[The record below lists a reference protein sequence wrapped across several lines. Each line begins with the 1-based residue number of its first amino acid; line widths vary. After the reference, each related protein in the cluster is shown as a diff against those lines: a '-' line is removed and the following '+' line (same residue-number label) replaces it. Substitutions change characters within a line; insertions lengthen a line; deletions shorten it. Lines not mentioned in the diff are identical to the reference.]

1 MMKFTVHNNND
12 SNDIMVLFFNIFFIR
27 MYSFF
32 IQIANTIF
40 FYFILFFWT
49 IHSHILSFKFHP
61 HGLIKKIRGDTIE
74 LFF

>member
-40 FYFILFFWT
+40 FLLYFIFLN
-49 IHSHILSFKFHP
+49 
-61 HGLIKKIRGDTIE
+61 DTLTYII
-74 LFF
+74 F